1 MKDYI
6 IPVGTCVHAEPEPWM
21 AAFEQNLSSNPV
33 LTVYY
38 KTRVK
43 ESESWYIP
51 KTRRK
56 PPNFP
61 KGRKK
66 AGKGL
71 KPGLIGL

>member
-1 MKDYI
+1 MSVQQQR
-6 IPVGTCVHAEPEPWM
+6 PVGTCVHAEPEPWM

-33 LTVYY
+33 LT
-38 KTRVK
+38 
-43 ESESWYIP
+43 